1 MLGITNVSNAPSI
14 VLTNTSVSTWTALPS
29 TGTDSDMKTQGYTY
43 YASIPCNGI
52 SANTIAEVT
61 FSEANAK
68 SGNYA
73 STCRTYA
80 NEIRVYSKVNTAITI
95 PSIIIHS
102 IVESYY
108 AVDNS
113 PPTSGKTTAIT
124 SGAVYSSIGFARYT
138 TDNSTTCTNNDT
150 DYDVSGMT
158 ATTDKSNGLFTVSS
172 GATIT
177 ANEDCII
184 EIVFAFTTQN
194 SSSLTRAGP
203 SLYINNTRIQTL
215 TPATE
220 ANTSWVSSS
229 ITFIEFLNKNDTA
242 KIRVRSVP
250 GGGIVKPVY
259 MSIFAISR

>member
-1 MLGITNVSNAPSI
+1 MLGITNVSNAPSV
-14 VLTNTSVSTWTALPS
+14 VLSNTSVSTWTALPS

-80 NEIRVYSKVNTAITI
+80 DEIRVYSKVNTAITI
-95 PSIIIHS
+95 PSIIVHS

-124 SGAVYSSIGFARYT
+124 SGAVYDNCVLLAGEQTIGGLKT
-138 TDNSTTCTNNDT
+138 ISTGYGNTGLKFNANNDW
-150 DYDVSGMT
+150 
-158 ATTDKSNGLFTVSS
+158 SS
-172 GATIT
+172 GTVVPPYIR
-177 ANEDCII
+177 
-184 EIVFAFTTQN
+184 FTT
-194 SSSLTRAGP
+194 P
-203 SLYINNTRIQTL
+203 S
-215 TPATE
+215 
-220 ANTSWVSSS
+220 
-229 ITFIEFLNKNDTA
+229 
-242 KIRVRSVP
+242 KIVGTVWAS
-250 GGGIVKPVY
+250 
-259 MSIFAISR
+259 

>member
-95 PSIIIHS
+95 PSIIVHS

-124 SGAVYSSIGFARYT
+124 SGAVYDALLEKNPTIGIQIQNIGSTSIPAGEHGYGNMVVAKKGMYLVHIT
-138 TDNSTTCTNNDT
+138 GSTQIGQTGWSQVGITKGGNLLTNLQNLYYQNAGT
-150 DYDVSGMT
+150 YKHSVM
-158 ATTDKSNGLFTVSS
+158 GLERFNVGDIVGVYRNLSVAVTE
-172 GATIT
+172 TI
-177 ANEDCII
+177 
-184 EIVFAFTTQN
+184 V
-194 SSSLTRAGP
+194 L
-203 SLYINNTRIQTL
+203 
-215 TPATE
+215 
-220 ANTSWVSSS
+220 S
-229 ITFIEFLNKNDTA
+229 ITFLGDF
-242 KIRVRSVP
+242 
-250 GGGIVKPVY
+250 
-259 MSIFAISR
+259 

>member
-95 PSIIIHS
+95 PSIIVHS

-124 SGAVYSSIGFARYT
+124 SGAVYTAINTVT
-138 TDNSTTCTNNDT
+138 TGTVTTASGISPWLPNLQKQGKIVCWTGEYHSNS
-150 DYDVSGMT
+150 DVASGT
-158 ATTDKSNGLFTVSS
+158 ILFTLPSGFRPASNLMTVIVSYNAS
-172 GATIT
+172 SENLPLTIDT
-177 ANEDCII
+177 LGRC
-184 EIVFAFTTQN
+184 TTN
-194 SSSLTRAGP
+194 HTFKGGNYYYVSVTFM
-203 SLYINNTRIQTL
+203 
-215 TPATE
+215 TE
-220 ANTSWVSSS
+220 
-229 ITFIEFLNKNDTA
+229 
-242 KIRVRSVP
+242 
-250 GGGIVKPVY
+250 
-259 MSIFAISR
+259 